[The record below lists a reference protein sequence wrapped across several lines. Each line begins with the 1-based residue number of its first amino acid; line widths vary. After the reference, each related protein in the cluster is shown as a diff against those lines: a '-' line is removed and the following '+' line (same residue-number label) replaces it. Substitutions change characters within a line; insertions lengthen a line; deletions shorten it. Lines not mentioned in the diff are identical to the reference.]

1 MPTPNFPPRWNGDDP
16 MGNSNGSIL
25 VQFRA
30 GRCKVEGTTVTP
42 DTRKG
47 VFRIIQD
54 EQHLKHVQ
62 WIDRSNGL
70 IEEDYF
76 TFSDVDL
83 ERISQ
88 SSGRVFLLRW
98 RDRSNKLF
106 FWMQETNAERDED
119 HFLLIRQALNGPEAG
134 QTEAPGPED
143 PSAAVS
149 TPTATPAVD
158 ESNSEQQTAPS
169 QLTTEQLQYILES
182 MNPQMSGLDIPSVAE
197 LLSPE
202 VVLPILRDP
211 AIEQSLQSLVEHL
224 PEDDSSPE
232 AVAELLSSPQFRQQ
246 VAALS
251 QALQAGQAGE
261 LLRSFGIDAQ
271 SNESGMVALLQG
283 LLRYHAQARNM
294 DPSEDNPMDET

>member
-1 MPTPNFPPRWNGDDP
+1 

-119 HFLLIRQALNGPEAG
+119 HFLLIRQALNGPE
-134 QTEAPGPED
+134 
-143 PSAAVS
+143 
-149 TPTATPAVD
+149 
-158 ESNSEQQTAPS
+158 
-169 QLTTEQLQYILES
+169 
-182 MNPQMSGLDIPSVAE
+182 
-197 LLSPE
+197 
-202 VVLPILRDP
+202 VL
-211 AIEQSLQSLVEHL
+211 
-224 PEDDSSPE
+224 
-232 AVAELLSSPQFRQQ
+232 LLSSTVRLVQKRSGSDNNYFRLDRRRRLAPRILPQQS
-246 VAALS
+246 LLP
-251 QALQAGQAGE
+251 LQ
-261 LLRSFGIDAQ
+261 LLRRMRVIVNSRQLHLSSLPSSF
-271 SNESGMVALLQG
+271 STFWRV
-283 LLRYHAQARNM
+283 
-294 DPSEDNPMDET
+294 